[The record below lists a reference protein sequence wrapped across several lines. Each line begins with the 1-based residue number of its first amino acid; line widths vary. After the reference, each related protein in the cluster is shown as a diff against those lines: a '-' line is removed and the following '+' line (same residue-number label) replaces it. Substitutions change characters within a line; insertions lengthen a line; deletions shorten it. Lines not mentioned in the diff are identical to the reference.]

1 VTALQ
6 VTGVGSCGVDLSK
19 IGGIAEA
26 VARAARRGIGAFAP
40 VVGKRIAVTESG
52 LHVRASSVRPAA
64 YRAFDPSSMGGTM
77 EEIVLGKHSGRA
89 AVVEFAKKYDV
100 ALSAEDAFVV
110 LGRVK
115 ERSESL
121 GRALTVMESLEII
134 ASARSHGNCFS

>member
-1 VTALQ
+1 
-6 VTGVGSCGVDLSK
+6 
-19 IGGIAEA
+19 
-26 VARAARRGIGAFAP
+26 
-40 VVGKRIAVTESG
+40 
-52 LHVRASSVRPAA
+52 
-64 YRAFDPSSMGGTM
+64 M